1 MADTGSA
8 AQFGIRWVL
17 ALLAAA
23 AVVLGGAMV
32 VVGSFLP
39 WSAGRDE
46 PLFVVGWQGGDGGL
60 VPDGSGMMAFA
71 VLAAGVVMV
80 VGGVLT
86 GSNPTWWKGTLLAA
100 VIAGILGWGAFGT
113 AVHKYG
119 MFSHPPGFSF
129 GEHLDMPGVGLWL
142 ILGGALVGGIASVVR
157 RVLLSRDRVAA

>member
-8 AQFGIRWVL
+8 AQFGIRRVL

-46 PLFVVGWQGGDGGL
+46 PLFVVGWQGGDGGV

-86 GSNPTWWKGTLLAA
+86 GRNPTWWKGTLLAA
-100 VIAGILGWGAFGT
+100 VIAGVLGWGAFGT
-113 AVHKYG
+113 AVHKFG

-129 GEHLDMPGVGLWL
+129 GEHLDVPWVGQRL
-142 ILGGALVGGIASVVR
+142 ILGGAGVGGIASLARWAVT
-157 RVLLSRDRVAA
+157 SRDPVAA